1 MNFEGYRPSNSQ
13 ETEEVELEPVKTED
27 SLDRDI
33 PPQYRGLDAETLDFI
48 WTIPEYIDKS
58 KTERLKAQKNR
69 VVERLRK
76 EESEKKNEIKTE
88 GEKKLY
94 GWNASYE
101 LARIA
106 KSQSIDLST
115 LSREEYVDFAIQN
128 KLMIDD
134 TQLRMAPWQRMCES
148 AEEVIEGNKKK
159 VAMIQTEIDRS
170 FYEFTFEMMLKSK
183 GENRYLDN
191 NIRVRQGTQVSNS
204 WLFFGINQGVP
215 ENDSRTETFKSYI
228 SLKDLNK
235 LTPERFKTFMTRLR
249 NAGYNGDIKIFQD
262 LISQGIKLNDQI
274 VMHGASEADAILGLR
289 VAEYFF
295 DEDLD
300 QESIGKDV
308 VINGKEYSYSEVL
321 AQRIKAAIN
330 S

>member
-1 MNFEGYRPSNSQ
+1 MNFEGYRPNNSK
-13 ETEEVELEPVKTED
+13 EIEEVELESVKTDD
-27 SLDRDI
+27 SLAEDI
-33 PPQYRGLDAETLDFI
+33 PPQYRGLDAETLYFI

-69 VVERLRK
+69 VLERLRK
-76 EESEKKNEIKTE
+76 EEAENQNEIKTE

-94 GWNASYE
+94 GWTASYE

-148 AEEVIEGNKKK
+148 AEEVIEGNRMKAAIIKP
-159 VAMIQTEIDRS
+159 EIDQA
-170 FYEFTFEMMLKSK
+170 FDEFTFEMMEKSK
-183 GENRYLDN
+183 EEDRYLDT
-191 NIRVRQGTQVSNS
+191 NIRVRQGTKVSNS
-204 WLFFGINQGVP
+204 WLFFGINQGVT
-215 ENDSRTETFKSYI
+215 ENDSRNETFKSYI

-262 LISQGIKLNDQI
+262 LTSQGINLNDQI

-289 VAEYFF
+289 VAEYF
-295 DEDLD
+295 L
-300 QESIGKDV
+300 G
-308 VINGKEYSYSEVL
+308 
-321 AQRIKAAIN
+321 RI
-330 S
+330 